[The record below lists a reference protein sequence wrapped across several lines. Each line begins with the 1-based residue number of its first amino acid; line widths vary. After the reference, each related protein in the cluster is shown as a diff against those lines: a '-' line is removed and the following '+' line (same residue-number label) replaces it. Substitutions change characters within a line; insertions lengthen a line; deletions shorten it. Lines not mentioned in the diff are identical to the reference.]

1 MNFSIEY
8 RNATGGVVHSA
19 KVSAPGMVAA
29 IPKGLEGV
37 CDVKKRQIKKTVL
50 KRLYKLFT

>member
-1 MNFSIEY
+1 MNFAIEY

-37 CDVKKRQIKKTVL
+37 CDVKKRQIKRTVL